1 MHVSRI
7 RKFIEQLRAGE
18 KKPKF
23 LLASVAGALALILG
37 AFWPSAGTPRDI
49 IRPKPTPSAE
59 SKLQIVAQKIYVHVT
74 GEVQHPGVY
83 MLPIGSRLFE
93 AVALAGGFRKK
104 ADQSSVNLA
113 RVLTDGEQLAVLAT
127 GQNRATDSASAGSSG
142 VNLNRATAEQLESLP
157 GVGPKLAG
165 RIIDWRTA
173 NGGFAHVADLLEV
186 GGIGDKLYAAIK
198 PMVSL

>member
-23 LLASVAGALALILG
+23 VLASIAATIALITG
-37 AFWPSAGTPRDI
+37 AVWPTAQANPDSFRL
-49 IRPKPTPSAE
+49 KPTPSAGSE
-59 SKLQIVAQKIYVHVT
+59 LQIVTQKIFVHVT

-83 MLPIGSRLFE
+83 MLPLGSRLFE

-113 RVLTDGEQLAVLAT
+113 RILSDGEQLAVSST
-127 GQNRATDSASAGSSG
+127 GQNRTTDAGSSASSG

-186 GGIGDKLYAAIK
+186 GGIGDKLYASIK

>member
-1 MHVSRI
+1 VSRI
-7 RKFIEQLRAGE
+7 RKFIQQLRAGE

-23 LLASVAGALALILG
+23 LLASVAAVLALILG
-37 AFWPSAGTPRDI
+37 ASWPSAETSPDI
-49 IRPKPTPSAE
+49 IRRKPTPSAE
-59 SKLQIVAQKIYVHVT
+59 SKLQIVTQKIYVHVI

-83 MLPIGSRLFE
+83 MLPIGARFFE

-113 RVLTDGEQLAVLAT
+113 RVLTDGEQLAVLAA
-127 GQNRATDSASAGSSG
+127 GQLRPADSGSAGSSG

>member
-23 LLASVAGALALILG
+23 FLASVASALALILG
-37 AFWPSAGTPRDI
+37 ASWPSAETSPDI
-49 IRPKPTPSAE
+49 IRRKPTPIAE

-127 GQNRATDSASAGSSG
+127 GQNRAADSGSAGTSG